1 MLYWITDIRE
11 HSIPTIPEW
20 ILKACDLNKD
30 IKIDEKAQ
38 LTLPDIQL
46 KTAAGV
52 FRLYIKSLKDRT
64 VCRAEESLK
73 IDTLLPEALD
83 NIRHPYKSIENK
95 LSDIGQQIKELK
107 YFLGNGTAQGAA
119 DRRL

>member
-1 MLYWITDIRE
+1 LLYWITDIRE

-20 ILKACDLNKD
+20 ILKECDLNKD
-30 IKIDEKAQ
+30 ITIDERAQ

-52 FRLYIKSLKDRT
+52 FRLYIKSLKDRA

-73 IDTLLPEALD
+73 VDTLLPEALD

-95 LSDIGQQIKELK
+95 LFDIGQQIKDIK
-107 YFLGNGTAQGAA
+107 YSLNNGAA
-119 DRRL
+119 KAGGHE